1 MGESD
6 DPQLGWR
13 VQSDRAVGL
22 MELLGLNENEL
33 CRTLE
38 VDPLA
43 LLSGQLRLGRRSCG
57 KRA

>member
-1 MGESD
+1 
-6 DPQLGWR
+6 
-13 VQSDRAVGL
+13 
-22 MELLGLNENEL
+22 MELLGLNEDEL